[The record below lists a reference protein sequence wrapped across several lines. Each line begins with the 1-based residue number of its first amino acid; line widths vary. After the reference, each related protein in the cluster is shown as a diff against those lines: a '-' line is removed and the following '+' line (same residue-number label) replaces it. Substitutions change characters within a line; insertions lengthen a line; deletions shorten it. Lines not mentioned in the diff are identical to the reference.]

1 MQISSATS
9 LFNAVSS
16 SQSSSSSSSSTS
28 TSTTE
33 TEEDEETLLETILE
47 DIEEQKLLE
56 EQTAKKE
63 AIEEMYAG
71 KEDTQNQNML
81 RGTPLADETL
91 SSLL

>member
-16 SQSSSSSSSSTS
+16 SQSSSSSSSS

-56 EQTAKKE
+56 EQAEAKE
-63 AIEEMYAG
+63 ATEAMYAE
-71 KEDTQNQNML
+71 KEVTQNKNML